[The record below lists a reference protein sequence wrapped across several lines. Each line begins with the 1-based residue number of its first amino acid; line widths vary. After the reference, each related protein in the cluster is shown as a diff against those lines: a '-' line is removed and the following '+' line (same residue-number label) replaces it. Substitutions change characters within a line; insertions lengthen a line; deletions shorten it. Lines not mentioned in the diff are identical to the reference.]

1 VDRQVRDLKVKQ
13 VVVHKVLQVTLEEKD
28 QKDQQDH
35 HLIDDSRIISKD

>member
-1 VDRQVRDLKVKQ
+1 VDRQVRDLKEKQ
-13 VVVHKVLQVTLEEKD
+13 VVVHRELQVIKEPKD